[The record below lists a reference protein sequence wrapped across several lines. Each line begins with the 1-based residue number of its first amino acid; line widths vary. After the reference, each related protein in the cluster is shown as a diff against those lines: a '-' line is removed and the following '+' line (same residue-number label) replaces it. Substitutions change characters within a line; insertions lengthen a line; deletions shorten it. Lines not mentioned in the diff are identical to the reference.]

1 MPNVPEAQRGVALAR
16 TKLRGKTTLVERAP
30 GRPAIMF
37 VDVGN
42 AFVDEKE
49 KERREREGARRSTL
63 KARKRMREHGLRA

>member
-1 MPNVPEAQRGVALAR
+1 MSNVLEAQRGVALTR

-49 KERREREGARRSTL
+49 KERREREGARRSML
-63 KARKRMREHGLRA
+63 KARKRMREHGLPA